1 MGLAAGSL
9 LSFVSFWVA
18 MDPASGL
25 SKLTGGGARRMRF
38 LIAGPG
44 AVGGFVAARLA
55 DGGQDVTVL
64 ARPHRAGQLRDS
76 GLRLASQGG
85 IRTVRTAVVTADELR
100 SGYDAIVLAVKSSDL
115 HSVMDDIGPAA
126 EPAAVILPFL
136 NGIAHVEA
144 LVGRFGSA
152 VFGGVLRVAT
162 ELDDDG
168 TIRVLAPTFDVEV
181 GELDR
186 PPGTRVEDL
195 ASAFRDA
202 GANVT
207 VRDDIVGA
215 MWAKWVFIVSI
226 GAVTSLM
233 RAPVGDVVAVP
244 GGEQF
249 ARAVLAEAAATA
261 RAAGHPVPGEELQL
275 TEQTLTAAGSPVTA
289 SLARDL
295 AAGRPTEVD
304 VLAHFAERA
313 RAAGVPAPLVE
324 VSALALR
331 VHNRRVLTAS

>member
-1 MGLAAGSL
+1 
-9 LSFVSFWVA
+9 
-18 MDPASGL
+18 
-25 SKLTGGGARRMRF
+25 MRF

-55 DGGQDVTVL
+55 DGGQDVAVL
-64 ARPHRAGQLRDS
+64 ARPHRAGQLRDN
-76 GLRLASQGG
+76 GLRLASQSG
-85 IRTVRTAVVTADELR
+85 IRTVRTAVVTADELG

-115 HSVMDDIGPAA
+115 HSVMDDIGPAVK
-126 EPAAVILPFL
+126 PPAVILPFL
-136 NGIAHVEA
+136 NGIAHLEA

-152 VFGGVLRVAT
+152 VLGGVLKVAT
-162 ELDDDG
+162 QVDADG

-186 PPGTRVEDL
+186 PPSTRVEEL

-207 VRDDIVGA
+207 VSDDIVGA

-233 RAPVGDVVAVP
+233 RAPVGDIVAVP

-249 ARAVLAEAAATA
+249 ARAVLAEAAAA
-261 RAAGHPVPGEELQL
+261 AQAAGHPVPGEELQA
-275 TEQTLTAAGSPVTA
+275 TEQTLTAAGSPATA
-289 SLARDL
+289 SMSRDL
-295 AAGRPTEVD
+295 VAGRPTEVD
-304 VLAHFAERA
+304 VFVDFADRA
-313 RAAGVPAPLVE
+313 RAAGVPAPLID
-324 VSALALR
+324 VSTLALR
-331 VHNRRVLTAS
+331 VHNRRVLTASAS

>member
-1 MGLAAGSL
+1 
-9 LSFVSFWVA
+9 
-18 MDPASGL
+18 
-25 SKLTGGGARRMRF
+25 MRF

-64 ARPHRAGQLRDS
+64 ARPHRAGQLRDN

-100 SGYDAIVLAVKSSDL
+100 PGYDAIVLAVKSSDL

-126 EPAAVILPFL
+126 GPAAVILPFL

-152 VFGGVLRVAT
+152 VLGGVVRVAT
-162 ELDDDG
+162 ELDNG
-168 TIRVLAPTFDVEV
+168 TIRVLGPTFDVEV
-181 GELDR
+181 GELDG
-186 PPGTRVEDL
+186 PPSTRVEDV

-233 RAPVGDVVAVP
+233 RAPVGDIVAVP

-261 RAAGHPVPGEELQL
+261 RAAGHPVPGAELQL
-275 TEQTLTAAGSPVTA
+275 TEQTLTAAGSAVTA
-289 SLARDL
+289 SLSRDL
-295 AAGRPTEVD
+295 MAGRPTEVD
-304 VLAHFAERA
+304 VLGDFAARA
-313 RAAGVPAPLVE
+313 RAAGVPAPLIE

-331 VHNRRVLTAS
+331 VHNRRVLTASAP